1 MALRLGDTAPDFTA
15 QTTAGPIR
23 FHDWI
28 GESCDSNKVA
38 TPATWT
44 PGEDVIIV
52 PAVSDAEAKERF
64 PLGWRALE
72 PSLRL
77 TPQPDRPRPS
87 EALR

>member
-15 QTTAGPIR
+15 QTTAAR
-23 FHDWI
+23 SASHDWI
-28 GESCDSNKVA
+28 GESSDSDKVV
-38 TPATWT
+38 TPVTWT
-44 PGEDVIIV
+44 PGEDVIIA
-52 PAVSDAEAKERF
+52 PAASDAEAKERF